1 MLSDRASLI
10 ADGGRRVDVA
20 AEKRRDCRRL
30 DRLSGAEPVE
40 CAVRKEAAKT
50 SASGDVSELRSC
62 ASAKPA
68 ADRLL
73 PHPRQL
79 LLILHL
85 RLDLDAARFD
95 AFLQRQRQAQ
105 HPVSMRSG
113 QFLEVEELRNH

>member
-50 SASGDVSELRSC
+50 SASGDVSEPAILRE
-62 ASAKPA
+62 
-68 ADRLL
+68 LE
-73 PHPRQL
+73 
-79 LLILHL
+79 
-85 RLDLDAARFD
+85 AR
-95 AFLQRQRQAQ
+95 R
-105 HPVSMRSG
+105 
-113 QFLEVEELRNH
+113 